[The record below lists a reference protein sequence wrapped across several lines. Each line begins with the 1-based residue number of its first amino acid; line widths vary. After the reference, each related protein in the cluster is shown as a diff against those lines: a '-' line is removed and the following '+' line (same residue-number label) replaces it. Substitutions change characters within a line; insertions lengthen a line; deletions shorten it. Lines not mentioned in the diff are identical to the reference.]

1 MPSIKVLN
9 TNIFPIIT
17 DGVYIMNSNT
27 WNFNEKTWNN
37 YLYRLYNI
45 TLFQNITPILN
56 TNFTDKNGNTH
67 IYTLLENEDITLS
80 RSNG

>member
-27 WNFNEKTWNN
+27 YNWNEK
-37 YLYRLYNI
+37 I
-45 TLFQNITPILN
+45 
-56 TNFTDKNGNTH
+56 
-67 IYTLLENEDITLS
+67 
-80 RSNG
+80 